1 MAIQARVNE
10 VAELIQV
17 GELDEEGAAGLAESM
32 SELRVVVLCI
42 LEATGRHASLL
53 ACIDQVVLTLSSLR
67 PPKRR
72 AGPCNSHQADRA
84 RRSHGRKQG
93 NGG

>member
-17 GELDEEGAAGLAESM
+17 VELDAECAGGLVENM
-32 SELRVVVLCI
+32 SEFRGVVLCAC
-42 LEATGRHASLL
+42 EATGRHASLL

-67 PPKRR
+67 PPTRR
-72 AGPCNSHQADRA
+72 AGPCHSPQADRA
-84 RRSHGRKQG
+84 RRSHGREQG
-93 NGG
+93 DSG